1 MDNIRTH
8 RILAYLEAVKTS
20 SLKELMV
27 KFGVSSATIH
37 RDAAQLEKSGL
48 VERVQ
53 GGLVYIGR
61 VESGLSYQERV
72 VANRAGKLAAA
83 RKALR
88 LIKDGDILFLDSS
101 TTVFELATLLVHR
114 DFNNLTIATN
124 AIPVM
129 HLFRKFPPHWSLIG
143 LGGDFDPQL
152 NSLLG
157 TETLAQL
164 SRLGSTK
171 AFVSALGFDGE
182 AATTNHE
189 RQAELLRTVLS
200 LASTSYLVIDA
211 TKRGRKGL
219 YKFAVRDDFAE
230 IITGGV

>member
-8 RILAYLEAVKTS
+8 RILAYLEAAKTS
-20 SLKELMV
+20 SLKELMD

-61 VESGLSYQERV
+61 GEAGLSYQERV

-88 LIKDGDILFLDSS
+88 LIEDGDILFLDSS
-101 TTVFELATLLVHR
+101 TTVFELAALIAHR

-129 HLFRKFPPHWSLIG
+129 HLFRKFPSHWSLIG

-152 NSLLG
+152 NSTLG
-157 TETLAQL
+157 AETLRQL
-164 SRLGSTK
+164 SRLGVTK
-171 AFVSALGFDGE
+171 AFVSAFGFNGDS
-182 AATTNHE
+182 ATTNHE
-189 RQAELLRTVLS
+189 RQAELLRKVLS

-219 YKFAVRDDFAE
+219 YKFAGRDDFAE